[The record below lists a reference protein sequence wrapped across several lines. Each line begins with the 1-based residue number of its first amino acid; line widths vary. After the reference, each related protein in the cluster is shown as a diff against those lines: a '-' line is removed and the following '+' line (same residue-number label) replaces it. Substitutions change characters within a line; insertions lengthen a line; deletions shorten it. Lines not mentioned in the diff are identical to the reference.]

1 MDLYGHDARYHN
13 DPVFHAVVDSMQKIL
28 IDLQLTPGELRDAA
42 MYAAYLVEMRRP
54 NPIKVST
61 PTKGQER

>member
-1 MDLYGHDARYHN
+1 MDLYGHDERYRN

-54 NPIKVST
+54 T
-61 PTKGQER
+61 PTKGKER